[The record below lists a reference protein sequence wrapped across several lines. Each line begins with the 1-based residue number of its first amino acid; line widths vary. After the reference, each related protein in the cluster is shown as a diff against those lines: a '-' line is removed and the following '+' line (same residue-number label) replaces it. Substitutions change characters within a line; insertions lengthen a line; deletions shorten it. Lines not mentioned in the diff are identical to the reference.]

1 MQFSKRFVSQCYP
14 KVSSNGIKVIE
25 TDEGV
30 LELDILDVGACLGN
44 KVPHW
49 FYGPDVRGD
58 LLYYVL
64 YNKESLGFI

>member
-1 MQFSKRFVSQCYP
+1 MLGR
-14 KVSSNGIKVIE
+14 
-25 TDEGV
+25 
-30 LELDILDVGACLGN
+30 LGN

-64 YNKESLGFI
+64 YNKEFLGFI